1 MDLEE
6 FRRKMQDRAQAAAS
20 RPPLDEARGFLRHYW
35 SDALDAGEVRRTLER
50 RCANNP
56 DVMAGHLR
64 ALDAVLASPPADGE
78 LTTLVV
84 WDGNVPL
91 EPPTD
96 EAAAAWLAG
105 AADMLRSV
113 LAGRADP

>member
-1 MDLEE
+1 MDLDE
-6 FRRKMQDRAQAAAS
+6 FRRKMQDRAQSAAN
-20 RPPLDEARGFLRHYW
+20 RPPLEEARGFLRHYW
-35 SDALDAGEVRRTLER
+35 SDAFGDDEVRRTLER

-64 ALDAVLASPPADGE
+64 ALDAVLADPPEEGE

-91 EPPTD
+91 EPSTD

-113 LAGRADP
+113 LKGRADP

>member
-1 MDLEE
+1 MDLDE
-6 FRRKMQDRAQAAAS
+6 FRRKVQERAEAAAS
-20 RPPLDEARGFLRHYW
+20 RPPLDEVRGFLRHYW
-35 SDALDAGEVRRTLER
+35 SDAFGADEVRQTLER

-64 ALDAVLASPPADGE
+64 ALDALLANPPAEGE

-91 EPPTD
+91 DPPTD
-96 EAAAAWLAG
+96 AAAAAWLAE
-105 AADMLRSV
+105 AAKMLRSV
-113 LAGRADP
+113 LAGRAGP